1 MMESSSYRKEYS
13 EEQLPFD
20 PESSQK
26 ADPEL
31 YWKAKEAEQSHRF
44 RNKAFSAGLLIFGVV
59 LLIWV
64 ILMANAPASNAPQTA
79 YHLWMLKLSLSTVL
93 LGTVAIGLLRFAI
106 QCYGHH
112 QKAAVPDNKVPV
124 MLDLSKIAEA
134 AAKSVSST
142 AG

>member
-1 MMESSSYRKEYS
+1 MTDSSSYRKEYS

-20 PESSQK
+20 PENSQK

-31 YWKAKEAEQSHRF
+31 YWKAKEAEQSHQF
-44 RNKAFSAGLLIFGVV
+44 RSKAFSAGLLIFGVV

-64 ILMANAPASNAPQTA
+64 ILMANAPANDAPPTA
-79 YHLWMLKLSLSTVL
+79 FHLWMLKLSLCTIL

-112 QKAAVPDNKVPV
+112 QKAVVQDSKVPV
-124 MLDLSKIAEA
+124 VLDFAKIAEV
-134 AAKSVSST
+134 AAKSASSS
-142 AG
+142 AP